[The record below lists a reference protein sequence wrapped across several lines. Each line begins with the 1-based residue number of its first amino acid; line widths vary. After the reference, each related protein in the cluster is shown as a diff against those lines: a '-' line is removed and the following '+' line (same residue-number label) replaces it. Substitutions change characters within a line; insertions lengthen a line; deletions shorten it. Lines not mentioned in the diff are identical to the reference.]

1 MFGIG
6 LPELI
11 VILVVALLVVGPSK
25 LPEVARS
32 IGRALGEFRRV
43 TDEVK
48 DTLQQEMDS
57 EEEKK
62 EGPTGTDSA
71 GDTAPHHDGASA
83 HQGEDAPAHH
93 DDGLPVHH
101 GAQATEQE
109 DKAGGAPQ
117 DKPTDKNQ
125 PKSA

>member
-1 MFGIG
+1 MDMFGIG

-48 DTLQQEMDS
+48 DTLQRDIDS
-57 EEEKK
+57 EEEDKAPTRPGGDGDAAHH
-62 EGPTGTDSA
+62 EG
-71 GDTAPHHDGASA
+71 
-83 HQGEDAPAHH
+83 DAP
-93 DDGLPVHH
+93 DENDIR
-101 GAQATEQE
+101 
-109 DKAGGAPQ
+109 AGGTQETAEGSQ
-117 DKPTDKNQ
+117 DKPGDKNE

>member
-1 MFGIG
+1 MDMFGIG

-48 DTLQQEMDS
+48 DTFQQELDG

-62 EGPTGTDSA
+62 EGPTGT
-71 GDTAPHHDGASA
+71 GGA
-83 HQGEDAPAHH
+83 EETAHH
-93 DDGLPVHH
+93 NDDATTDHNP
-101 GAQATEQE
+101 QAAETG
-109 DKAGGAPQ
+109 DKAGETPQ
-117 DKPTDKNQ
+117 DKPIDTNQ

>member
-1 MFGIG
+1 MDMFGIG

-48 DTLQQEMDS
+48 DTFQQELD
-57 EEEKK
+57 
-62 EGPTGTDSA
+62 DV
-71 GDTAPHHDGASA
+71 APL
-83 HQGEDAPAHH
+83 
-93 DDGLPVHH
+93 GLTRPLR
-101 GAQATEQE
+101 
-109 DKAGGAPQ
+109 
-117 DKPTDKNQ
+117 
-125 PKSA
+125 